1 MFVDVYHWFD
11 KSSKRKNT
19 LKQFCEF
26 MKQEYKKTIKH
37 VSTCC
42 MSLQST
48 VTLCLKLCPKGNQ
61 RFAKLLGKFSNPVTE
76 VYLYFYQFFLQPF
89 IRPSFYLQRE
99 DPLISKL
106 YAQIHR
112 FLKDFACKFV
122 KIRDVKNCRN
132 ISHLKYKDPPCQ
144 KEGKRC
150 VIFQCDFTIYFIKA
164 LILWL

>member
-1 MFVDVYHWFD
+1 
-11 KSSKRKNT
+11 
-19 LKQFCEF
+19 
-26 MKQEYKKTIKH
+26 
-37 VSTCC
+37 

-48 VTLCLKLCPKGNQ
+48 VTLCLKLYPKGNQ
-61 RFAKLLGKFSNPVTE
+61 GFARLLGKFSKPVTE
-76 VYLYFYQFFLQPF
+76 VYMYFYQFLLQSF
-89 IRPSFYLQRE
+89 IRFNFYLQRE

-144 KEGKRC
+144 KEGKSC
-150 VIFQCDFTIYFIKA
+150 MIFQCDFTIYFIKA